1 MNTIYQNNTDE
12 FIFRIH
18 MLQTGEI
25 QFNIKNTAG
34 SDTFLSM
41 DSEEAELFFHRLE
54 NLWETEDFLSEIGI
68 LSRRVLIQSD
78 GEDLMIYRQ
87 KPLWDS
93 DACAY
98 LFKEEVQDLIN
109 IYHNFLRFQE
119 AGEC

>member
-1 MNTIYQNNTDE
+1 MNTLYKNTTED
-12 FIFRIH
+12 FIFTIN
-18 MLQTGEI
+18 MLETGDI
-25 QFNIKNTAG
+25 QFNIKNVAG

-41 DSEEAELFFHRLE
+41 DSEESEIFFHRLE
-54 NLWETEDFLSEIGI
+54 NLWETEDLLADVGI
-68 LSRRVLIQSD
+68 YSRRCSVHSD

>member
-1 MNTIYQNNTDE
+1 MNTLYQNNTDE
-12 FIFRIH
+12 FIFSIN
-18 MLQTGEI
+18 MLETGEI
-25 QFNIKNTAG
+25 QFKIKNTAG
-34 SDTFLSM
+34 SDTFFSM
-41 DSEEAELFFHRLE
+41 DSEEAELFFDRLE
-54 NLWETEDFLSEIGI
+54 NLWETEDFLSDIGI
-68 LSRRVLIQSD
+68 LSRRVSIQSD

-87 KPLWDS
+87 KPLWDC